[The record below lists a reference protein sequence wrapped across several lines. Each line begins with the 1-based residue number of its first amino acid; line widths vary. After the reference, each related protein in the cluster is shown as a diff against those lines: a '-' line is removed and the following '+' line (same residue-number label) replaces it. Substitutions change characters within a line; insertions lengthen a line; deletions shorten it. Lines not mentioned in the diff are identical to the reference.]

1 MQVRNVISNDFMMLR
16 RLFPWGKY
24 SDLLMVVMP
33 IFEMMLTI
41 IDIGRSMF
49 LSGIFNDIR
58 SDYQFGVR
66 WGDVYPILPVF

>member
-1 MQVRNVISNDFMMLR
+1 MQVGNVISYDFMMLR

-24 SDLLMVVMP
+24 SDLSMVVMP

-66 WGDVYPILPVF
+66 WGDVYPILLVF